1 MSSIMKLSIC
11 IPTYNRAYLLRNCL
25 SSICEC
31 IPSDLDFEVCIS
43 DNAST
48 DDTVTVDLSPLKTKL
63 SHGGFDALGIKETA
77 PGVISNS
84 IGVILVLSQIVWF
97 LAPVEDL

>member
-1 MSSIMKLSIC
+1 M
-11 IPTYNRAYLLRNCL
+11 
-25 SSICEC
+25 E
-31 IPSDLDFEVCIS
+31 IS
-43 DNAST
+43 EDDVT

-63 SHGGFDALGIKETA
+63 SHGGFDTLGIKDTA

-84 IGVILVLSQIVWF
+84 IGVILLLSQIVWF